1 MKKLIIIGIIFLLIA
16 AVILGIFST
25 GLPLGM
31 VILHNQEESVA
42 LSGAEATAVRTLF
55 IFRFY
60 RYGIGG
66 CPFTDGVSITVGNRA
81 FALATDG
88 CYSAKDLQNDDCM
101 EFNRLEWKRIKDLF
115 AKYFEKTL
123 LG

>member
-1 MKKLIIIGIIFLLIA
+1 MKKYIIIAAIVLLIA
-16 AVILGIFST
+16 GVILGIFST

-42 LSGAEATAVRTLF
+42 LSGAEAAAVRTLF

-66 CPFTDGVSITVGNRA
+66 CPFTDGVSITIGNRE

-115 AKYFEKTL
+115 ANYFGETL
-123 LG
+123 LD